1 MKSVDVALA
10 RRAALQHGVVQRRHA
25 LALGMTARQIERRLE
40 AGLLVPVHR
49 GVYRLAASPPTWH
62 QGVLAACMA
71 GGDGALASHTS
82 AAGLWALRGIEPAS
96 TEITVR
102 GPHRARLSGVVVH
115 RTDRLDGVDVSR
127 RLGIPVTSPART
139 LLDLGAVVGVD
150 VLEPALEDAILR
162 RLVTFALVRRTVERL
177 GRPGRR
183 GTAGLRQLVE
193 ARDPATA
200 PTESMLEDRLVA
212 VLRRGGLRDP
222 VRQHRVGGVRVD
234 LAYPEARLA
243 IEADSRVWHAGRGDV
258 QRNSAKRNLLVGLG
272 WRVLH
277 FTWFDVT
284 TRPAYVLATV
294 APQLANVA

>member
-1 MKSVDVALA
+1 MHGGRA
-10 RRAALQHGVVQRRHA
+10 RRVGVAQVGGAPLGAPRIDPALTESTV
-25 LALGMTARQIERRLE
+25 
-40 AGLLVPVHR
+40 
-49 GVYRLAASPPTWH
+49 
-62 QGVLAACMA
+62 
-71 GGDGALASHTS
+71 GGA
-82 AAGLWALRGIEPAS
+82 
-96 TEITVR
+96 
-102 GPHRARLSGVVVH
+102 HRARLSGVVVH

-127 RLGIPVTSPART
+127 RLGILVTSPART

-162 RLVTFALVRRTVERL
+162 RLVTFALVRRTVERV

-183 GTAGLRQLVE
+183 GTAE
-193 ARDPATA
+193 
-200 PTESMLEDRLVA
+200 
-212 VLRRGGLRDP
+212 P

-234 LAYPEARLA
+234 LAYPEAWLA
-243 IEADSRVWHAGRGDV
+243 IEADSRLWHAGRGDV

-277 FTWFDVT
+277 FNWFDVT